1 MVVRRKG
8 KSIGHIFYSI
18 FIFLLLFYLFSFS
31 LTAPFEKQI
40 NSRKWT
46 TDDLFVWARV
56 ENYISWIYVA
66 DQFEKNRGN
75 ERRLRRREYSRSTR
89 ESYGGGYNVEIDWPY
104 AWRRGGAS
112 TGLASGCCRTGRS
125 PRSVPPIHK
134 SRGLSI
140 ADHWSSICRP
150 IIGKVPT
157 KISNVSPQIIKHQR
171 GRRTLT
177 RGPFRYSLVFFS

>member
-1 MVVRRKG
+1 MY
-8 KSIGHIFYSI
+8 IYIYIFNSS
-18 FIFLLLFYLFSFS
+18 FIFLLLFLFIFCFS
-31 LTAPFEKQI
+31 PGQSHSKNKSTLANGRPKDYDEG
-40 NSRKWT
+40 
-46 TDDLFVWARV
+46 FVWALV
-56 ENYISWIYVA
+56 EIYIGRIYVP

-75 ERRLRRREYSRSTR
+75 ERRLRRREYSRNTR
-89 ESYGGGYNVEIDWPY
+89 EGCGGGYNVEIDWPY

-171 GRRTLT
+171 GRRMLT
-177 RGPFRYSLVFFS
+177 RGPFQYSLVFFS